1 MADMDKGFLSS
12 LLGEGI
18 PGLKIAAEKGISP
31 EYLNGDAKAAYSYVI
46 KHVSQYGEM
55 PTADVLFGKLGI
67 ALDDPDGKLAFWTD
81 EVANRRLYQV
91 MNGGL
96 KDIANKL
103 EGDGDPLGAF
113 ELMETLLRKLRDDNL
128 GSSKVR
134 HVSSA
139 LDEAVDFYRRVK
151 AGETGILTPWATIN
165 DATLGFWPQ
174 DLVLIVARL
183 GVGKTWM
190 ALLLAW
196 HAWFVLGKKVLFGTT
211 EVAQVSVGLRFI
223 ALHNKLSY
231 KELRHGK
238 LSVFHEE
245 KMVQSIEDLK
255 KVEGFWIVG
264 GDFDF
269 RPETFD
275 AAIEEVQPDLV
286 ILDGAYLLK
295 MEGSNRTEQAANAFN
310 ELKRIAKRRKV
321 AMVATTQFN
330 REVKQNAMAS
340 VKVESIGL
348 TDVAGWNA
356 DQAFALIQTDDM
368 RADKRVMIKPL
379 KLREGTCDSVEVRWD
394 LDAMDFR
401 ELPKG
406 GGGSDADEFG
416 SGVDDV
422 TPPVAAVGG
431 TDLPF

>member
-1 MADMDKGFLSS
+1 MDKGFLSS

-31 EYLNGDAKAAYSYVI
+31 DYLNGDVKAAYTYVI
-46 KHVSQYGEM
+46 EHMSQYGFM
-55 PTADVLFGKLGI
+55 PTADMLFGKLGI
-67 ALDDPDGKLAFWTD
+67 ALEDPDGKFLFWAD
-81 EVANRRLYQV
+81 EVANRRLYQK
-91 MNGGL
+91 MNVGL
-96 KDIANKL
+96 KDVTDKL
-103 EGDGDPLGAF
+103 EGDGDPRTAF
-113 ELMETLLRKLRDDNL
+113 ELMETLLRKLRDENL
-128 GSSKVR
+128 GSSRVR
-134 HVSSA
+134 SVGSA

-174 DLVLIVARL
+174 DLVLIAARL
-183 GVGKTWM
+183 GVGKTWFV
-190 ALLLAW
+190 LILAW
-196 HAWFVLGKKVLFGTT
+196 HAWHVLGKKVLFGTT

-238 LSVFHEE
+238 LSVFAEE
-245 KMVQSIEDLK
+245 KMMQSLEDLK
-255 KVEGFWIVG
+255 AVEGFWIVG

-275 AAIEEVQPDLV
+275 AAIEEVNPDLV

-321 AMVATTQFN
+321 AMVASTQFN
-330 REVKQNAMAS
+330 REVKQNSMSS

-401 ELPKG
+401 ELPKD

-416 SGVDDV
+416 SGVDDLGA
-422 TPPVAAVGG
+422 PPAASP
-431 TDLPF
+431 DFPF